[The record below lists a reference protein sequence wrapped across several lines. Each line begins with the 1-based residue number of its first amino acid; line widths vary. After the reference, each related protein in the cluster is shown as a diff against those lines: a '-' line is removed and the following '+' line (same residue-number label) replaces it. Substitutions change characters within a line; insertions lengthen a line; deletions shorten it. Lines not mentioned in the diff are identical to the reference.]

1 MIYFIRENMGFI
13 LIVLVFLITPIAFK
27 CMTNIIPKKSDTV
40 ITDSIS
46 QDIKETQEK
55 IENSY
60 NDPEII
66 ESLENDVS
74 DSSDIRI
81 WKSSETGLPVGVV
94 VDGESD
100 DEISSINWLSI
111 RQSDGHM
118 TIVKNIDG
126 QLWGAVMIG
135 DIIE

>member
-1 MIYFIRENMGFI
+1 M
-13 LIVLVFLITPIAFK
+13 V
-27 CMTNIIPKKSDTV
+27 NIIPKKSDTV

>member
-1 MIYFIRENMGFI
+1 MINFIRENMGHI
-13 LIVLVFLITPIAFK
+13 LIILLFLIFPITFI
-27 CMTNIIPKKSDTV
+27 CMTNITSKKSDTI

-46 QDIKETQEK
+46 QDIKGTKKK
-55 IENSY
+55 IENYY

-66 ESLENDVS
+66 ESLENSES
-74 DSSDIRI
+74 DSSEIRI

-94 VDGESD
+94 VGGECN
-100 DEISSINWLSI
+100 DENTSINWLSI
-111 RQSDGHM
+111 RQLDGHM

-126 QLWGAVMIG
+126 QLWGAIMLG